1 MNFDGDEDFAGLLV
15 VGWDKFDNM
24 PIAAT
29 TVEPW
34 LDLTINQ
41 ERAVWQLIAEI
52 ALENCARFAVPDT
65 VDDMFPE

>member
-1 MNFDGDEDFAGLLV
+1 MDFDGDEDFAGLLV
-15 VGWDKFDNM
+15 VGWDKYD
-24 PIAAT
+24 

-34 LDLTINQ
+34 LDLTIHQ